1 MMSRKV
7 LARTNIG
14 SKVLQPGTNVLMP
27 SRQLHMNEQVWGADC
42 ARFDAGRFVENKT
55 LLRHS
60 SYRPFGGGVSY
71 CPGRVMAKEQVYAF
85 VAILFHRFD
94 FKLSQ
99 KDGTEFPKLD
109 ESMPALGITG
119 PVKGMDIIMDM
130 NVRSLGE
137 LTALG

>member
-1 MMSRKV
+1 MSRKV

-14 SKVLQPGTNVLMP
+14 SKVLQPGTNVLVP

-42 ARFDAGRFVENKT
+42 ARFYDRRYFDNKNI
-55 LLRHS
+55 LRHS
-60 SYRPFGGGVSY
+60 TFRPFGDGVSY

-94 FKLSQ
+94 LKLSQ
-99 KDGTEFPKLD
+99 KDETEFPKLD
-109 ESMPALGITG
+109 ESMPSLGTAG

-130 NVRSLGE
+130 NVRS
-137 LTALG
+137 